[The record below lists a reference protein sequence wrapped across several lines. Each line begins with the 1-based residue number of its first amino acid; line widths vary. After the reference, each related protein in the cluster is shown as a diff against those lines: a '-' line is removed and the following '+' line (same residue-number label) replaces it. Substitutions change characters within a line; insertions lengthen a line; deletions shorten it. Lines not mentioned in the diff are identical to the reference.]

1 MLESSYNEVLV
12 ACSIVVAIL
21 ASYTAL
27 NMASRVSSAS
37 GRTAVLWLVGGSFA
51 MGFGIWSMHFV
62 GMLAFSL
69 PIDLGYNVPLTL
81 LSLLIAIASSALALY
96 LVCQDKLPL
105 GRLLS
110 GGILMGLGIASMHY
124 TGMEAMLMN
133 PHIFYV
139 PWLVVLSI
147 IIAIVASLGALWLAF
162 RLREEAKRTTF
173 SRIGASLVMGCAII
187 GMHYTGM
194 AASKFPLNSFC
205 GAANSGIDT
214 KWLAVLV
221 IIVSLAVFAIAL
233 IVSMLDVRTN
243 RLSNSLDDAN
253 NELIKLALHDN
264 LTRLPN
270 RVLLGDRLE
279 QAIHRAER
287 NTSEFAVLFLD
298 LDGFKAINDMHGHHV
313 GDLFLKEVSHR
324 LLVCKRE
331 GDTAARLGGDEFI
344 LLLEP
349 GTPGNSA
356 TFAQRLIDA
365 IEQPY
370 ETSSTILQVSTSI
383 GIAIYPQDGQ
393 TEHELMV
400 NADAA
405 MYHAKKQGRNGY
417 CFFEHGM
424 NADVHLQMQ
433 MQQNLRQAVD
443 RNELVLHYQPKVIA
457 PNGPMTGVEA
467 LLRWQSPDYGF
478 LAPDRF
484 LPLAEST
491 GLIVPIG
498 NWVINEAC
506 RQMRVWYD
514 QGHHDWTMAVNLSA
528 VQLEHDSLVDVV
540 RSALTQHSLAPSH
553 LVLEITESTAMRD
566 AETSLKVLNE
576 LSALGASISIDDFG
590 TGYSSLLYLKR
601 LPANELKIDRGF
613 ITELAQGND
622 DEAIIQA
629 IIALGKT
636 LGMRIV
642 AEGVETSE
650 QQELLTRLGCNTLQG
665 YLLARPAAPDTL
677 LETITLLS
685 KRAEPT
691 LCKIAHPQTR
701 PA

>member
-12 ACSIVVAIL
+12 ACSIIIAVL

-37 GRTAVLWLVGGSFA
+37 GRSAVLWLIGGSIA
-51 MGFGIWSMHFV
+51 MGFGIWSMHFI

-69 PIDLGYNVPLTL
+69 PIELGYDVPLTL
-81 LSLLIAIASSALALY
+81 LSLVIAIACSAFALY
-96 LVCQDKLPL
+96 LVCQDTLPW

-110 GGILMGLGIASMHY
+110 GGLLMGLGVASMHY
-124 TGMEAMLMN
+124 IGMEALLMH
-133 PHIFYV
+133 PYIFYV
-139 PWLVVLSI
+139 PWLVGLSI
-147 IIAIVASLGALWLAF
+147 VIAIVAATAALWLAF
-162 RLREEAKRTTF
+162 RLREESKRATF
-173 SRIGASLVMGCAII
+173 GRIGASLVMGCAII

-194 AASKFPLNSFC
+194 AASKFPIDSFC

-233 IVSMLDVRTN
+233 IVSMLDVRTSQ
-243 RLSNSLDDAN
+243 LSNSLDDAN
-253 NELIKLALHDN
+253 NELIKLALQDN
-264 LTRLPN
+264 LTRIPN

-287 NTSEFAVLFLD
+287 NNGEFAVLFLD

-313 GDLFLKEVSHR
+313 GDQLLKEVANR
-324 LLVCKRE
+324 LLSNKRE
-331 GDTAARLGGDEFI
+331 GDTAARLGGDEFV

-349 GTPGNSA
+349 CSPETSA
-356 TFAQRLIDA
+356 VFAQRLIDA

-370 ETSSTILQVSTSI
+370 ETSNIPLHISTSV
-383 GIAIYPQDGQ
+383 GIAIYPQDGK

-424 NADVHLQMQ
+424 NANVHLQMQ
-433 MQQNLRQAVD
+433 MQQNLRQAVG
-443 RNELVLHYQPKVIA
+443 RNELVLHYQPKFVA
-457 PNGPMTGVEA
+457 PDGPMTGLEA
-467 LLRWQSPDYGF
+467 LLRWQSPDHGF
-478 LAPDRF
+478 LSPDRF
-484 LPLAEST
+484 LPLAESS

-498 NWVINEAC
+498 NWVIEEAC
-506 RQMRVWYD
+506 RQMKVWYD
-514 QGHHDWTMAVNLSA
+514 QGHQEWSVAVNLSA
-528 VQLEHDSLVDVV
+528 VQLEHHSLVDVV
-540 RSALTQHSLAPSH
+540 REALRKHSLDPSH
-553 LVLEITESTAMRD
+553 LVLEITETTAMCN
-566 AETSLKVLNE
+566 AETSLTVLNK
-576 LSALGASISIDDFG
+576 LSDLGVSISIDDFG

-613 ITELAQGND
+613 ITELAQDND

-636 LGMRIV
+636 LDMRIV
-642 AEGVETSE
+642 AEGVETAE
-650 QQELLTRLGCNTLQG
+650 QQALLTQLGCNTLQG
-665 YLLARPAAPDTL
+665 YLLARPAPPEAL
-677 LETITLLS
+677 LE
-685 KRAEPT
+685 
-691 LCKIAHPQTR
+691 KIAHMTKR
-701 PA
+701 SESALVT

>member
-27 NMASRVSSAS
+27 NTASRVSSAS

-133 PHIFYV
+133 PYIFYV

-162 RLREEAKRTTF
+162 RLREEAKRATF
-173 SRIGASLVMGCAII
+173 SRLGASLVMGCAII

-313 GDLFLKEVSHR
+313 GDLFLKR
-324 LLVCKRE
+324 
-331 GDTAARLGGDEFI
+331 
-344 LLLEP
+344 
-349 GTPGNSA
+349 
-356 TFAQRLIDA
+356 
-365 IEQPY
+365 
-370 ETSSTILQVSTSI
+370 
-383 GIAIYPQDGQ
+383 
-393 TEHELMV
+393 
-400 NADAA
+400 
-405 MYHAKKQGRNGY
+405 
-417 CFFEHGM
+417 
-424 NADVHLQMQ
+424 
-433 MQQNLRQAVD
+433 
-443 RNELVLHYQPKVIA
+443 
-457 PNGPMTGVEA
+457 
-467 LLRWQSPDYGF
+467 
-478 LAPDRF
+478 
-484 LPLAEST
+484 
-491 GLIVPIG
+491 
-498 NWVINEAC
+498 
-506 RQMRVWYD
+506 
-514 QGHHDWTMAVNLSA
+514 
-528 VQLEHDSLVDVV
+528 
-540 RSALTQHSLAPSH
+540 SLAPPS
-553 LVLEITESTAMRD
+553 
-566 AETSLKVLNE
+566 
-576 LSALGASISIDDFG
+576 
-590 TGYSSLLYLKR
+590 
-601 LPANELKIDRGF
+601 
-613 ITELAQGND
+613 
-622 DEAIIQA
+622 
-629 IIALGKT
+629 
-636 LGMRIV
+636 
-642 AEGVETSE
+642 GV
-650 QQELLTRLGCNTLQG
+650 
-665 YLLARPAAPDTL
+665 
-677 LETITLLS
+677 
-685 KRAEPT
+685 
-691 LCKIAHPQTR
+691 QT
-701 PA
+701 

>member
-12 ACSIVVAIL
+12 ACSIIVAIL

-27 NMASRVSSAS
+27 NMASRVTSAS

-96 LVCQDKLPL
+96 LVCHDKLPWS
-105 GRLLS
+105 RLLS
-110 GGILMGLGIASMHY
+110 GGTLMGLGMASMHY
-124 TGMEAMLMN
+124 IGMEAMLMN
-133 PHIFYV
+133 PYIFYV
-139 PWLVVLSI
+139 PWLVGLFI
-147 IIAIVASLGALWLAF
+147 IIAIIASVGALWLAF
-162 RLREEAKRTTF
+162 RLREEAKWATF
-173 SRIGASLVMGCAII
+173 SRMGAALVMGCAII

-194 AASKFPLNSFC
+194 AASRFPLNSFC

-264 LTRLPN
+264 LTGLPN

-287 NTSEFAVLFLD
+287 NESEFAVLFLD

-313 GDLFLKEVSHR
+313 GDLLLKEVAHR
-324 LLVCKRE
+324 LLVNKRE
-331 GDTAARLGGDEFI
+331 GDTAARLGGDEFV

-349 GTPGNSA
+349 CTPGISA
-356 TFAQRLIDA
+356 AFAQRLIDA

-370 ETSSTILQVSTSI
+370 EASNNLLQISTSI

-393 TEHELMV
+393 TEHEVMV
-400 NADAA
+400 NADGA

-457 PNGPMTGVEA
+457 PNGPMAGLEA

-478 LAPDRF
+478 LSPDRF
-484 LPLAEST
+484 LPLAESS
-491 GLIVPIG
+491 GLIVSIG

-506 RQMRVWYD
+506 QQMKIWYD
-514 QGHHDWTMAVNLSA
+514 QGHRDWSIAVNLSA
-528 VQLEHDSLVDVV
+528 VQLEHDSLLDVV
-540 RSALTQHSLAPSH
+540 RLALTQHSLAPSH
-553 LVLEITESTAMRD
+553 LVLEVTESTAMRD

-576 LSALGASISIDDFG
+576 LSALGVSISIDDFG

-622 DEAIIQA
+622 DEAIIKA

-636 LGMRIV
+636 LGMTIV
-642 AEGVETSE
+642 AEGVETSD
-650 QQELLTRLGCNTLQG
+650 QQELLTRLGCDTLQG
-665 YLLARPAAPDTL
+665 YLLARPVAPDKL
-677 LETITLLS
+677 LETITHLS

-691 LCKIAHPQTR
+691 PVTT
-701 PA
+701 

>member
-1 MLESSYNEVLV
+1 MLVSSYNEVLV
-12 ACSIVVAIL
+12 ACSIIVAIL

-27 NMASRVSSAS
+27 NMTSRVSSAS
-37 GRTAVLWLVGGSFA
+37 GQAAVLWLFGGSFA
-51 MGFGIWSMHFV
+51 MGFGIWSMHFI

-69 PIDLGYNVPLTL
+69 PIDLGYDVPLTV

-96 LVCQDKLPL
+96 LVCQEKLPL
-105 GRLLS
+105 FRLVS

-124 TGMEAMLMN
+124 VGMDAMLMN
-133 PHIFYV
+133 PQIFYV
-139 PWLVVLSI
+139 PSLVGLSI
-147 IIAIVASLGALWLAF
+147 IIAIAASVGALWLAF
-162 RLREEAKRTTF
+162 RLREEDRQATF
-173 SRIGASLVMGCAII
+173 GRMGAALVMGCAII

-194 AASKFPLNSFC
+194 AASRFPLNSFC

-214 KWLAVLV
+214 KWLATLV

-243 RLSNSLDDAN
+243 RLSDSLDSAN

-264 LTRLPN
+264 LTHLPN
-270 RVLLGDRLE
+270 RVLLNDRLE
-279 QAIHRAER
+279 QAIYRAER
-287 NTSEFAVLFLD
+287 SNSEFAVLFLD
-298 LDGFKAINDMHGHHV
+298 LDGFKAINDIHGHHV
-313 GDLFLKEVSHR
+313 GDLLLQEVSRR
-324 LLVCKRE
+324 LLGSKRE
-331 GDTAARLGGDEFI
+331 GDTAARLGGDEFVV
-344 LLLEP
+344 LLEP

-356 TFAQRLIDA
+356 IFAQRLIDK
-365 IEQPY
+365 IGQPY
-370 ETSSTILQVSTSI
+370 EVANHHIQISTSI
-383 GIAIYPQDGQ
+383 GIAIYSQDGQ

-417 CFFEHGM
+417 CFFERSM
-424 NADVHLQMQ
+424 NTNVHLQMQ
-433 MQQNLRQAVD
+433 MQQNLRHAAE
-443 RNELVLHYQPKVIA
+443 RNELVLHYQPKLIA
-457 PNGPMTGVEA
+457 PNGPVTGLEA
-467 LLRWQSPDYGF
+467 LLRWQSPEHG
-478 LAPDRF
+478 LLSPDRF
-484 LPLAEST
+484 LPLAESS

-506 RQMRVWYD
+506 RQMKVWHD
-514 QGHHDWTMAVNLSA
+514 EGHSDWSVAVNLSA

-540 RSALTQHSLAPSH
+540 RSALMQNSLAPSH
-553 LVLEITESTAMRD
+553 LMLEVTESTAMRD
-566 AETSLKVLNE
+566 AEASLEVLNK
-576 LSALGASISIDDFG
+576 LSALGVSISIDDFG

-636 LGMRIV
+636 LGMKIV
-642 AEGVETSE
+642 AEGVETTG

-665 YLLARPAAPDTL
+665 YLLGRPAPPEALSDTIKQL
-677 LETITLLS
+677 ARHS
-685 KRAEPT
+685 GPT
-691 LCKIAHPQTR
+691 TTA
-701 PA
+701 

>member
-1 MLESSYNEVLV
+1 MLVSSYNGGLV
-12 ACSIVVAIL
+12 ACSIIVAIL

-27 NMASRVSSAS
+27 NMASRVSNAS
-37 GRTAVLWLVGGSFA
+37 GRTASLWLIGGSFA
-51 MGFGIWSMHFV
+51 MGFGIWSMHFI

-69 PIDLGYNVPLTL
+69 PIDLGYDVPLTL
-81 LSLLIAIASSALALY
+81 LSLLIAIASSALALH
-96 LVCQDKLPL
+96 LVCQDKLPWV
-105 GRLLS
+105 RLLF

-124 TGMEAMLMN
+124 TGMEAMLMH
-133 PHIFYV
+133 PYIFYV
-139 PWLVVLSI
+139 PWLVVLSV
-147 IIAIVASLGALWLAF
+147 IIAIIASLGGLWLAF
-162 RLREEAKRTTF
+162 RLRQESSRAKF
-173 SRIGASLVMGCAII
+173 SRIGAALVMGCAII

-233 IVSMLDVRTN
+233 IVSMLDVRTS

-253 NELIKLALHDN
+253 NELLKLALHDS
-264 LTRLPN
+264 LTHLPN
-270 RVLLGDRLE
+270 RALLGDRLE

-287 NTSEFAVLFLD
+287 NHSEFAVLFLD

-313 GDLFLKEVSHR
+313 GDLLLKEVSLR
-324 LLVCKRE
+324 LLMSKRE

-349 GTPGNSA
+349 GTPENSA
-356 TFAQRLIDA
+356 IVAQRLIDS
-365 IEQPY
+365 IEQPF
-370 ETSSTILQVSTSI
+370 ETANTLLQISTSV
-383 GIAIYPQDGQ
+383 GIALYPQDGQ

-424 NADVHLQMQ
+424 NANVHLQMQ
-433 MQQNLRQAVD
+433 MQQNLRHAAE
-443 RNELVLHYQPKVIA
+443 RNELVLHYQPKIIA
-457 PNGPMTGVEA
+457 PNGPMTGLEA
-467 LLRWQSPDYGF
+467 LLRWQSPDHG
-478 LAPDRF
+478 LLPPDRF
-484 LPLAEST
+484 LPLAESS

-506 RQMRVWYD
+506 RQMKVWYD
-514 QGHHDWTMAVNLSA
+514 QGHRDWSVAVNLSA
-528 VQLEHDSLVDVV
+528 VQLEHDSLVEVV
-540 RSALTQHSLAPSH
+540 RSALTRHSLASSH

-566 AETSLKVLNE
+566 AEISLKVLNK
-576 LSALGASISIDDFG
+576 LSALGVSISIDDFG

-636 LGMRIV
+636 LGMEIV
-642 AEGVETSE
+642 AEGVETPE
-650 QQELLTRLGCNTLQG
+650 QQELLTRLGCHTLQG
-665 YLLARPAAPDTL
+665 YLLAKPCPPDILIDTMTGL
-677 LETITLLS
+677 AKGT
-685 KRAEPT
+685 
-691 LCKIAHPQTR
+691 
-701 PA
+701 